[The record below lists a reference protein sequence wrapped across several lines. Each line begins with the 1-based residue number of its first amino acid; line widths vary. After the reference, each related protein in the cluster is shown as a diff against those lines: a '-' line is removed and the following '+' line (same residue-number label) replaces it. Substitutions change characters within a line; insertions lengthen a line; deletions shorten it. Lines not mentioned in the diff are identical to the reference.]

1 MIGST
6 AAIAHRG
13 IGLAILLH
21 TGVPGWLRAVGTCV
35 SVPHAESTTTGRER
49 ASDQNHAAMSMAQG
63 LTLSMMPPAQS
74 TEAARLIAS
83 LVLSA
88 HAGHGPLRMRQGVS
102 P

>member
-1 MIGST
+1 MIGTT

-13 IGLAILLH
+13 IGLTTLLH
-21 TGVPGWLRAVGTCV
+21 AGVPRWLRAVGTCV
-35 SVPHAESTTTGRER
+35 RVAHGEATPTGREG
-49 ASDQNHAAMSMAQG
+49 HAPVPMSPG
-63 LTLSMMPPAQS
+63 LTPSVMPPAQS

-88 HAGHGPLRMRQGVS
+88 HAGHGSLRVRQGVS